1 MNVAPKPD
9 YSPGGRRQETEEIR
23 QRAKKAYI
31 LYLIIGLFVTLLAVL
46 IFVRTVWTA
55 TVDASDWRA
64 LNANIKH
71 ENVTS
76 QPVRGNIFSD
86 SGSPLAVSVPRYK
99 TRIDFRAGGF
109 DREFFMEK
117 VDSLSAALSAYF
129 GDKSA
134 SAYRSHLIRGL
145 EKGSRSWN
153 VISREV
159 THTELRAMQ
168 EMPYLKLKNK
178 NKTGFTT
185 ERFIRRVMPYGSLAR
200 RTIGSLKS
208 DPDSVGITHGNSGL
222 ELAFDEVLCGKQ
234 GLDRFIFVPRMW
246 VRDPVILPENGMNVY
261 TTINVDIQDIT
272 ERALREELMRVN
284 ADWGTAVVMEVKT
297 GAIKAIANLDRLGE
311 GRYGERTNHALADL
325 LEPGSTFKSI
335 SLLAALET
343 GKIQPGDTVDVGNG
357 LYHYGRGLTIVDHNA
372 HKGGYGK
379 ITVTQVLANS
389 SNVGTAL
396 EVMRAFGKPGPSNN
410 RAFFDALNRMNVFD
424 PIKLEIPG
432 TARPY
437 INRHPEEWQNG
448 AMPWISFG
456 YQVQM
461 PPIYTL
467 RFYNAVA
474 NGGKMM
480 EPYLVTEVS
489 NDEEVFYENGP
500 KVVNEQI
507 ASDEALRKIQGMIRS
522 VVTHGTGKAM
532 DSPFV
537 LIAGKTG
544 TAQILGPGGY
554 EGNGHNVTFC
564 GYFPSDNPIYSC
576 IVVVSHPRGVY
587 PSGSIPGAVLR
598 AVAEQSVAT
607 SDEVLLEQLKPDSLA
622 TFDQKEGGGLLANV
636 EKARRLAGLK
646 DREIK
651 GEGDWVTYVRR
662 DSVTE
667 MRLVDPA
674 TTRMPDLVGMTVS
687 DAVFLSEMLGLN
699 VTVAGKGSYV
709 ARQTIPPQRTVKEGN
724 QVTLVLK

>member
-1 MNVAPKPD
+1 MAYTQDYGRADRQPD
-9 YSPGGRRQETEEIR
+9 PGQVRS
-23 QRAKKAYI
+23 RAKKAYI

-46 IFVRTVWTA
+46 ILVRTIWTA
-55 TVDASDWRA
+55 TVDAADWRA

-86 SGSPLAVSVPRYK
+86 TGSPLAVSVPRYK

-109 DREFFMEK
+109 DKAFFMEK
-117 VDSLSAALSAYF
+117 VDSLSSALSSYF

-134 SAYRSHLIRGL
+134 SAYRSHLLRGL

-222 ELAFDEVLCGKQ
+222 ELAFDKVLTGKQ
-234 GLDRFIFVPRMW
+234 GLDRFIFVPRTW
-246 VRDPVILPENGMNVY
+246 VRDPIILPENGMNVY

-272 ERALREELMRVN
+272 ERALREELTRVN

-297 GAIKAIANLDRLGE
+297 GAIKAIANLDRLSNGS
-311 GRYGERTNHALADL
+311 YGERTNHALADL

-480 EPYLVTEVS
+480 EPYLVTKVS
-489 NDEEVFYENGP
+489 NGEEVYYENGP
-500 KVVNEQI
+500 KVVNDKI
-507 ASDEALRKIQGMIRS
+507 ASDDALEKIQGMIRS
-522 VVTHGTGKAM
+522 VVTDGTGKAM
-532 DSPFV
+532 NSPFV

-554 EGNGHNVTFC
+554 QGNGHNVTFC

-607 SDEVLLEQLKPDSLA
+607 SDEVLLTQIKPDSLA
-622 TFDQKEGGGLLANV
+622 TFDQRIGGGLLTNV
-636 EKARRLAGLK
+636 QKAERLAGLK
-646 DREIK
+646 VRDIK
-651 GEGDWVTYVRR
+651 GDGDWVTYARR
-662 DSVTE
+662 DTVSE
-667 MRLVDPA
+667 MRLTDPA
-674 TTRMPDLVGMTVS
+674 TTRMPNLVGMTVS
-687 DAVFLSEMLGLN
+687 DAVFLSEMLGLK
-699 VTVAGKGSYV
+699 VTVAGKGSCV
-709 ARQTIPPQRTVKEGN
+709 ARQTIPPDRTVKEGN
-724 QVTLVLK
+724 SVTLVLK

>member
-1 MNVAPKPD
+1 MIRD
-9 YSPGGRRQETEEIR
+9 YDANGLGRDAGDGTVRR
-23 QRAKKAYI
+23 RGRSAY
-31 LYLIIGLFVTLLAVL
+31 LSYLLVGLVLTLLSLL
-46 IFVRTVWTA
+46 ILVRTIWTA
-55 TVDASDWRA
+55 TVDAADWRA
-64 LNANIKH
+64 LNANMKL
-71 ENVTS
+71 ENRPS

-86 SGSPLAVSVPRYK
+86 TDSPLAVSVPRYD

-109 DREFFMEK
+109 DRAFFMEK
-117 VDSLSAALSAYF
+117 VDSLARSLSSFFGDRSAAS
-129 GDKSA
+129 
-134 SAYRSHLIRGL
+134 YRAHLLRGL
-145 EKGSRSWN
+145 ERESRSWK
-153 VISREV
+153 VVDREV

-168 EMPYLKLKNK
+168 EMPYLRTKNK

-185 ERFIRRVMPYGSLAR
+185 TRYIRRVMPYGSLAG
-200 RTIGSLKS
+200 RTIGSLKR
-208 DPDSVGITHGNSGL
+208 DPDSIGITHGNSGL

-234 GLDRFIFVPRMW
+234 GLDRFIFVPGTW
-246 VRDPVILPENGMNVY
+246 VRDPVRLPKNGMNVF

-272 ERALREELMRVN
+272 ERALREELTRVD

-297 GAIKAIANLDRLGE
+297 GAIKAIANLDRVGE
-311 GRYGERTNHALADL
+311 GNYQERTNHALADL

-357 LYHYGRGLTIVDHNA
+357 LYRVGKGLTIVDHNA

-379 ITVTQVLANS
+379 ITLKQVLGFS
-389 SNVGTAL
+389 SNVGTAI

-410 RAFFDALNRMNVFD
+410 RAFYDALNKMNVFD
-424 PIKLEIPG
+424 KIDLEIPG
-432 TARPY
+432 TAKPY
-437 INRHPEEWQNG
+437 INPHPEEWQNG

-480 EPYLVTEVS
+480 EPYLVTKVS
-489 NDEEVFYENGP
+489 NDDETFYENGS
-500 KVVNEQI
+500 KVVNEKI
-507 ASDEALRKIQGMIRS
+507 ASDDALEKIRMMIRS
-522 VVTHGTGKAM
+522 VVTEGTGKAM
-532 DSPFV
+532 NSPYV

-544 TAQILGPGGY
+544 TAQMLGPGGY
-554 EGNGHNVTFC
+554 KGNGHNVTFC
-564 GYFPSDNPIYSC
+564 GYFPADNPIYSC

-607 SDEVLLEQLKPDSLA
+607 SNEVRLEALKPDSTA
-622 TFDQKEGGGLLANV
+622 TFVQSVGGGLLSNV
-636 EKARRLAGLK
+636 ERASRLAGIKLG
-646 DREIK
+646 EIP
-651 GEGDWVTYVRR
+651 GDGNWVTYSLR
-662 DSVTE
+662 DSVRE
-667 MRLVDPA
+667 MRLTDPA
-674 TTRMPDLVGMTVS
+674 TTRMPNLTGMSVS

-699 VTVAGKGSYV
+699 VSVAGKGAV
-709 ARQTIPPQRTVKEGN
+709 VVRQTIPPERTVREGN
-724 QVTLVLK
+724 SVTLILN